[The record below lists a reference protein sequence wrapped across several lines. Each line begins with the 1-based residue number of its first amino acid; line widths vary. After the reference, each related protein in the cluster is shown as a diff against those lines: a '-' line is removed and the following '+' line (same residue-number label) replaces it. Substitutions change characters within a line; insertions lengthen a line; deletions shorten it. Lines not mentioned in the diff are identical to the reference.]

1 MGKPVPSSQREPQE
15 DSVRMGHPPSPTLLP
30 DPGPRPLGPPM
41 WTPTQ
46 PLEAS
51 PPFSPLTRNQAGL
64 TVAFLLK
71 TLLTPHP
78 LPHQLH
84 IARPWAR
91 SSSCGSSEM
100 TRLVSQVR
108 REHLFSQ
115 VGLDLQYPQALLR
128 ALTPSLK
135 CHTCH
140 PPHLWA
146 VTMTTAITA
155 TPIPWTPG
163 D

>member
-15 DSVRMGHPPSPTLLP
+15 ALSEWATLPPATLLP
-30 DPGPRPLGPPM
+30 DPGPRPLGPPV

-46 PLEAS
+46 LLEAS
-51 PPFSPLTRNQAGL
+51 PPFSPLTHNQAAL

-71 TLLTPHP
+71 TFLTPHP
-78 LPHQLH
+78 LPHQLLSNHH

-91 SSSCGSSEM
+91 SSSCSGSEM

-115 VGLDLQYPQALLR
+115 VGLDLQHPQALAPR
-128 ALTPSLK
+128 SDPQPRVTPATH
-135 CHTCH
+135 HTCG
-140 PPHLWA
+140 L
-146 VTMTTAITA
+146 
-155 TPIPWTPG
+155 
-163 D
+163 